1 MATEVVLDS
10 SALLALL
17 NDEPG
22 ADVVAGLLRN
32 SAMSTVNISEVTA
45 KLAEAG
51 IRERD
56 IRMAVGGLVLDIVPF
71 DAEQAVEAGMLR
83 RATRAAGLSLGDR
96 ACLGLAKRLGV
107 PAATADL
114 AWRRVDTGVELTPN
128 PPKEGL
134 GDSP

>member
-1 MATEVVLDS
+1 M
-10 SALLALL
+10 LALL

-83 RATRAAGLSLGDR
+83 RATKVAGLSLGDR

-107 PAATADL
+107 PAATADR
-114 AWRRVDTGVELTPN
+114 AWRQVDTGVELT
-128 PPKEGL
+128 L
-134 GDSP
+134 IR

>member
-32 SAMSTVNISEVTA
+32 SAMSAVNISEVTA

-71 DAEQAVEAGMLR
+71 DAEQAVGAGMLR
-83 RATRAAGLSLGDR
+83 RATMTAGLSLGDR
-96 ACLGLAKRLGV
+96 ACLALAKRLGV

-114 AWRRVDTGVELTPN
+114 AWRRVDTGVELT
-128 PPKEGL
+128 L
-134 GDSP
+134 IR

>member
-83 RATRAAGLSLGDR
+83 RATKAAGLSLGDR
-96 ACLGLAKRLGV
+96 ACLALAKRLGV

-114 AWRRVDTGVELTPN
+114 AWRRVDTGVELT
-128 PPKEGL
+128 L
-134 GDSP
+134 IR

>member
-22 ADVVAGLLRN
+22 ADIVAGLLRN

-56 IRMAVGGLVLDIVPF
+56 IRRAVGGLVLDIVPF
-71 DAEQAVEAGMLR
+71 DAEQAVGAGMLR
-83 RATRAAGLSLGDR
+83 RATMTAGLSLGDR
-96 ACLGLAKRLGV
+96 ACLALAKRLSV
-107 PAATADL
+107 PAATADR
-114 AWRRVDTGVELTPN
+114 AWRRVDTGVELT
-128 PPKEGL
+128 L
-134 GDSP
+134 IR

>member
-56 IRMAVGGLVLDIVPF
+56 IRMAVGGLVLDIVPL
-71 DAEQAVEAGMLR
+71 DAEQAVEAGTLR
-83 RATRAAGLSLGDR
+83 RATKAAGLSLGDR
-96 ACLGLAKRLGV
+96 ACLALAKRLGV

-114 AWRRVDTGVELTPN
+114 AWRRVDTGVELT
-128 PPKEGL
+128 L
-134 GDSP
+134 IR

>member
-32 SAMSTVNISEVTA
+32 SAMSTVNVSEVTA

-51 IRERD
+51 IREHD
-56 IRMAVGGLVLDIVPF
+56 IRRTVGGLVLEMAPF
-71 DAEQAVEAGMLR
+71 DADQAVQAGMLR
-83 RATRAAGLSLGDR
+83 RATRKAGLSLGDR
-96 ACLGLAKRLGV
+96 ACLALAKRLGV
-107 PAATADL
+107 PAATADH
-114 AWRRVDTGVELTPN
+114 AWQRVDVGVRLTMVR
-128 PPKEGL
+128 
-134 GDSP
+134 